1 MIHQTNIPTLS
12 KADSLRESP
21 LFGQL
26 SDAQREAIAGDM
38 IERRYAP
45 GDVIFYEGD
54 PGQALYLLAS
64 GQVRIFVHGAE
75 GSETSVIVFGRSGEM
90 FGELA
95 VVDGLPRSAT
105 AVAMGQTTLY
115 LLSRD
120 NFRTH
125 MQQCPQFALNFMQ
138 ELTLRV
144 RYNTRQMDSLA
155 SLTVPQRLA
164 RKLIELAHNYGR
176 ATEDGVLIDMAL
188 SQTDLANLIGATR
201 ESANKSLRDFRR
213 QHWISLRDGRFLIH
227 DADALRAQGGGL
239 TVNS

>member
-1 MIHQTNIPTLS
+1 MQANIHPGANVD
-12 KADSLRESP
+12 ALRRSP
-21 LFGQL
+21 LFTNLSEGQWRVV
-26 SDAQREAIAGDM
+26 AADM
-38 IERRYAP
+38 VERRYAP

-54 PGQALYLLAS
+54 PGQMLYLLAE
-64 GQVRIFVHGAE
+64 GQVRIFVHGAD
-75 GSETSVIVFGRSGEM
+75 GGETSVIVFGRSGEM

-105 AVAMGQTTLY
+105 AVAMHPTTLY

-120 NFRTH
+120 NFRKH
-125 MQQCPQFALNFMQ
+125 MQQSPQFALNFLQ

-164 RKLIELAHNYGR
+164 CKLIELAHNYGR
-176 ATEDGVLIDMAL
+176 AAADGVMIDMLL
-188 SQTDLANLIGATR
+188 SQTDLASLIGATR

-213 QHWISLRDGRFLIH
+213 QRWVSLCDGRIIIH
-227 DADALRAQGGGL
+227 DADALRAQGGG
-239 TVNS
+239 

>member
-12 KADSLRESP
+12 KADTLRESP
-21 LFGQL
+21 LFRQL
-26 SDAQREAIAGDM
+26 SAVQWGAITGDM
-38 IERRYAP
+38 VERRYAP

-75 GSETSVIVFGRSGEM
+75 GNETSVIVFGRPGEM

-95 VVDGLPRSAT
+95 VVDELPRSAT
-105 AVAMGQTTLY
+105 AVAMGHTTLY

-120 NFRTH
+120 NFRKH
-125 MQQCPQFALNFMQ
+125 MQQCPQFALNFLQ
-138 ELTLRV
+138 QLTLRV

-176 ATEDGVLIDMAL
+176 AEEDGVLVDMAL

-213 QHWISLRDGRFLIH
+213 QRWISLRDGRFLIH
-227 DADALRAQGGGL
+227 DADALRAQGGGG
-239 TVNS
+239 VNN